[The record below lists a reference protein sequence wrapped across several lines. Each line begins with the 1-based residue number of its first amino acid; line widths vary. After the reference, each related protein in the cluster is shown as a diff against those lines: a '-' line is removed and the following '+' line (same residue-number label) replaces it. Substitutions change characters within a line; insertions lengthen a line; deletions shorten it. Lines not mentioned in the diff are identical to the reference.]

1 MIAEYSGTGLKKGP
15 KGRGRGRARRS
26 IDLIEAM
33 YDAAEAAQ
41 PITGRGVGYKLFAPR
56 LIPSMGRNPMQ
67 RVYRLLKEAREE
79 GTIPW
84 EWIVDETREREI
96 VPTWD
101 DPINFGIA
109 ITRQYR
115 KNKWAGQPVRI
126 EVWSEKSTVRGTL
139 APVLNAYEVG
149 FVSVHG
155 YSSATAIQN
164 LVVERF
170 RDPKPLLVL
179 YVGDWDPSGLH
190 MSEIDLPAR
199 AEGYSR
205 REHQSRDDLP
215 WEMTPLTIERIAL
228 SAEDVADPDLPSFA
242 AETKRQDS
250 RYSWFVEHYGNQC
263 WELDALS
270 PVVLRQRV
278 EAEIGREIDVEVWN
292 RYVEAEQLELES
304 ITDTVRA
311 WNRLSQ
317 KPEGEW

>member
-1 MIAEYSGTGLKKGP
+1 MP
-15 KGRGRGRARRS
+15 RGQGRRS
-26 IDLIEAM
+26 LELIGACLEIL
-33 YDAAEAAQ
+33 EEIQ
-41 PITGRGVGYKLFAPR
+41 PCSVRAVC
-56 LIPSMGRNPMQ
+56 
-67 RVYRLLKEAREE
+67 YRLFTAGLIANMSKNETNKVSRLLTAARVDRR
-79 GTIPW
+79 IPW